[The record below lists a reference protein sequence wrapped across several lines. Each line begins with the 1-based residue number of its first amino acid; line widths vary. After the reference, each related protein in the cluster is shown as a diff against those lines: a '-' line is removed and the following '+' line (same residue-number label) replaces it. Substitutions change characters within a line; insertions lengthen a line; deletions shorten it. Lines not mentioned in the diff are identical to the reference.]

1 LQHTTVDEHAARVAR
16 LRAAFAEAN
25 NRFLTRLRGADDEEA
40 VRAPAGGGWSAAQIG
55 WHVAA
60 VSSRFAR
67 LISGELPGA
76 APLGE
81 GFRERSWSEIVS
93 GMPAGLE
100 APGPA
105 QPPAA
110 VTRAQAVALVEASGD
125 LMTRAL
131 DGVTP
136 ERGSRFGIVDPIVGG
151 AISLYQ
157 VAEWATGHI
166 IRHNQQAKRTLR
178 A

>member
-1 LQHTTVDEHAARVAR
+1 MPVDEHAARVAS

-25 NRFLTRLRGADDEEA
+25 GRFLIRLRGADDEEA
-40 VRAPAGGGWSAAQIG
+40 VRTPAGGGWTAAQIG

-81 GFRERSWSEIVS
+81 GFLERSWSEIVS
-93 GMPAGLE
+93 GMPPSLE
-100 APGPA
+100 APGPV
-105 QPPAA
+105 QPPAD
-110 VTRAQAVALVEASGD
+110 VTRAQAIALVEASGD

-131 DGVTP
+131 DSVTP
-136 ERGSRFGIVDPIVGG
+136 ERGSRYGVVDPIAGG
-151 AISLYQ
+151 AVTLYQ
-157 VAEWATGHI
+157 VAEWATRHI

-178 A
+178 G